1 MPVRKQVLASRRPP
15 FDPQVFLTNSGAGR
29 TTATYEAGLTIFAQ
43 GDAAD
48 SVFYIQKGKVT
59 LSVTSSRGKEAI
71 VALLGQGE
79 FFGEGCLAGQS
90 LRVATARAMVSASI
104 TRLQK
109 AAAVRVLSDEP
120 AFSHLFLQHVLKR
133 SIRIEEDLAD
143 QLFNSSE
150 KRLARILLLLANYG
164 QEGVPQTV
172 IRHISQATLAEMVG
186 TTRSRISFFMNKFRK
201 LGFIS
206 YNKHVEVHSSLL
218 SVVLHD

>member
-1 MPVRKQVLASRRPP
+1 
-15 FDPQVFLTNSGAGR
+15 GR

-120 AFSHLFLQHVLKR
+120 AFSQLFLQHVLKR
-133 SIRIEEDLAD
+133 SIRIEEDLA
-143 QLFNSSE
+143 
-150 KRLARILLLLANYG
+150 
-164 QEGVPQTV
+164 
-172 IRHISQATLAEMVG
+172 
-186 TTRSRISFFMNKFRK
+186 
-201 LGFIS
+201 
-206 YNKHVEVHSSLL
+206 
-218 SVVLHD
+218 